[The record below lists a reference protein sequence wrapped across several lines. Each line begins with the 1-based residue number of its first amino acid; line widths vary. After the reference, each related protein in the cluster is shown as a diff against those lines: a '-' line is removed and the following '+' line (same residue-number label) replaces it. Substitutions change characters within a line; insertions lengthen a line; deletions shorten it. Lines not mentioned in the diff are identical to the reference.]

1 MSIRKKKM
9 SASDVLRQEMQQP
22 EQPQQPL
29 VSEASQSAPNP
40 ESNSQP
46 NSIPNTMTEP
56 KTDAANISEQAKLQA
71 QVAELQ
77 SKLTKQTKEL
87 SEASETIVKLANQS
101 KTAPKTNSPRPGGAD
116 SNRPVQTREETALR
130 RANTDIGWLD

>member
-22 EQPQQPL
+22 QQPS
-29 VSEASQSAPNP
+29 VSVASQSAPEP

-46 NSIPNTMTEP
+46 NLIPNTMTEP
-56 KTDAANISEQAKLQA
+56 KTDNADQAKLEA

-87 SEASETIVKLANQS
+87 SEASATIVKLANQG
-101 KTAPKTNSPRPGGAD
+101 KAAPASNAPRRGGAD
-116 SNRPVQTREETALR
+116 SNRPVQTSEETALR

>member
-22 EQPQQPL
+22 EQPL

-46 NSIPNTMTEP
+46 NSISNTMTEP
-56 KTDAANISEQAKLQA
+56 KTDAANSEQAKLQA

-116 SNRPVQTREETALR
+116 SNRPVQTSEETALR

>member
-1 MSIRKKKM
+1 MSIRKKKL

-22 EQPQQPL
+22 EQPL
-29 VSEASQSAPNP
+29 VSEASQSAPQP

-56 KTDAANISEQAKLQA
+56 KTDAANSEQAKLQA

-101 KTAPKTNSPRPGGAD
+101 KAAPKTNSPRPGGAD
-116 SNRPVQTREETALR
+116 SNRPVQTSEETALR